1 MSAQLIRRYWA
12 CADARDWTGF
22 ADTLHPDVEYR
33 VPQTRERIRGV
44 DQYVAF
50 NATYPGDWRVEIVRV
65 LADGDQAVSEI
76 AFHVEQSV
84 LTGICFFTL
93 KDGRIWRLEDW
104 WPEDYEA
111 PARAVAVERY

>member
-1 MSAQLIRRYWA
+1 MSAQLIRRYWE
-12 CADARDWTGF
+12 CANARDWTGF
-22 ADTLHPDVEYR
+22 AATLHPEVEYR

-50 NATYPGDWRVEIVRV
+50 NTTYPGDWRLEIVRV

-76 AFHVEQSV
+76 AFHVEQQTMS
-84 LTGICFFTL
+84 GISFFTIQ
-93 KDGRIWRLEDW
+93 DGLIRRIDDW
-104 WPEDYEA
+104 WPEPYEA